1 MRVLGPK
8 SRSPLL
14 FAVLLVSLSSCFGA
28 QRVHHLEEITLER
41 TRCYGW
47 CPAYRIVVFA
57 DGRVEYEGREF
68 VKATGRAVRQ
78 LSRLDLEKLV
88 DEINRANYFNLRD
101 RYAREEDGCPTVWTD
116 SPGAITSVR
125 ADGRLKTI
133 RHYHGCQDDDRSAS
147 AVSSYPR
154 ALTELEDQIDRIVK
168 TEEWIGT
175 EEERRGILSKQNA
188 R

>member
-1 MRVLGPK
+1 MRVLGHK

-14 FAVLLVSLSSCFGA
+14 FAVLLVSTSGCFGG
-28 QRVHHLEEITLER
+28 QRVERLEEVSLER

-47 CPAYRIVVFA
+47 CPSYLIVVFA

-68 VKATGRAVRQ
+68 VKATGKALRQ
-78 LSRLDLEKLV
+78 LSRVDLEKLV

-116 SPGAITSVR
+116 SPVAITSVR

-133 RHYHGCQDDDRSAS
+133 RHYHGCQDDERNSS
-147 AVSSYPR
+147 VVSIYPR

-175 EEERRGILSKQNA
+175 EEERRVILSKQNA